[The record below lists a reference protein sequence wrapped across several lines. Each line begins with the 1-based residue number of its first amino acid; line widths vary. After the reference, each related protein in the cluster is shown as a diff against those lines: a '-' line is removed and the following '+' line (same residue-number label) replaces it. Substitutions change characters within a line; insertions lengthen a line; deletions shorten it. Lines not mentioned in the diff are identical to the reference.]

1 MSDREATAQQT
12 DPLGALNQRP
22 ITLVIGIFAV
32 ALALG
37 RTIFSHDP
45 GTVLPLAVLA
55 IVFVA
60 IAAAVVVVSSSPLR
74 APFTRASFVVILVSG
89 ILGLVAES
97 ASAYGHDVMIRDD
110 WGSAALG
117 LLLLACAPYRPGREL
132 VVGTVAA
139 AVAVAAVVVVEAPF
153 FSTRVP
159 TIVFVGVGVTP
170 VLALGVGS
178 AVYALTFVTL
188 VQQWLSRAAVLTR
201 ESAQE
206 MRPGIARS
214 VQQDRVTGL
223 NRDVVPFFTDL
234 VERGEVTDD
243 DRARAGQVATLI
255 RQRIV
260 AESDRSW
267 LEQILLDLCPNG
279 QAGTVVD
286 RADLASHMTGD
297 QRTAVRAVIQ
307 AMASD
312 QSARTPSLGIV
323 LHDDHPLV
331 RALIRIE
338 STSADVAV
346 RQRYAPYFAVLRI
359 LFHDLQVD
367 VNGSFLT
374 LRFSYDQH

>member
-12 DPLGALNQRP
+12 DPLGSLNQRP
-22 ITLVIGIFAV
+22 VTLVVGVFAV
-32 ALALG
+32 ALAIG
-37 RTIFSHDP
+37 RTVFQHDV
-45 GTVLPLAVLA
+45 GTNVPLAVLG

-60 IAAAVVVVSSSPLR
+60 AGAAVMIVSSSPLR
-74 APFTRASFVVILVSG
+74 APFTRLSFVVILACG
-89 ILGLVAES
+89 ILGMVTEAF
-97 ASAYGHDVMIRDD
+97 SAYGHDLLIRDD
-110 WGSAALG
+110 WGSTALG
-117 LLLLACAPYRPGREL
+117 LLLLACAPYRPGREIA
-132 VVGTVAA
+132 VGTVIG
-139 AVAVAAVVVVEAPF
+139 AVVVAAVVVCETPYFATPAPA
-153 FSTRVP
+153 
-159 TIVFVGVGVTP
+159 IVFVGVGVTP

-178 AVYALTFVTL
+178 AVYSLTFVTL
-188 VQQWLSRAAVLTR
+188 VQQWLDRAAVLTR

-223 NRDVVPFFTDL
+223 NRDVVPFFQQL
-234 VERGEVTDD
+234 VERGEVTED
-243 DRARAGQVATLI
+243 DRERAGQVATLI

-260 AESDRSW
+260 ADSDRSW
-267 LEQILLDLCPNG
+267 LEQILLDVCPRG

-286 RADLASHMTGD
+286 RSGLAQFMTGD
-297 QRTAVRAVIQ
+297 QRTAVRALVQ
-307 AMASD
+307 AMATD
-312 QSARTPSLGIV
+312 ESARTSSLGVV

-338 STSADVAV
+338 STSHDVAI